1 MIQALTLDD
10 DKTQNSNQR
19 FISEIDWRRFQD
31 QGLILNT
38 NGYSGQIEV
47 KDSEFRANIA
57 YIQEILMY
65 EALTTDTYYD
75 FDDKEMIIEFSD
87 TD

>member
-10 DKTQNSNQR
+10 DITQNSDQR
-19 FISEIDWRRFQD
+19 FISDIDWRRFQD